1 MPFKGSGLMFLI
13 SLVSVLVLGAYCQA
27 GYQKFVTQ
35 HYDNPKSSV
44 GKQYCDVMM
53 KRRGLDKP
61 ACKQVNTFIHDTK
74 KNIIAVCTASGGK
87 DYGKGLRI
95 SLRPFTVTTC
105 KLKGGSS
112 RPPCKYSDNKSS
124 RYIVIACQDGKPVHF
139 DEGIIVREDFQGP
152 DKKCSAF

>member
-1 MPFKGSGLMFLI
+1 MMPFKGSGLVLLTF
-13 SLVSVLVLGAYCQA
+13 LVSVLALGAYCETP
-27 GYQKFVTQ
+27 YEKFLRQ

-61 ACKQVNTFIHDTK
+61 ACKEVNSFIHGTK
-74 KNIIAVCTASGGK
+74 NNIIAVCTASGGK

-105 KLKGGSS
+105 KHKGGST

-124 RYIVIACQDGKPVHF
+124 RYIVIACNQDGKPVHF
-139 DEGIIVREDFQGP
+139 DESLIVP
-152 DKKCSAF
+152 